1 MTDSEVTKLEIRID
15 ELIETCDQLK
25 EENNLLRGSQSS
37 LVEEKAGL
45 IEKTDIARTC
55 VEAMLVRLKSM
66 KQEA

>member
-1 MTDSEVTKLEIRID
+1 MTDSEVAKLEIRID

-45 IEKTDIARTC
+45 IEKTDIARTR